1 MIMKKILMFMAIMIA
16 VVSLSSCG
24 SLENNEDCLYSYKS
38 STKNK
43 PYNYKSSS
51 NLESLLGRTNKIIEP
66 LNIYNKAKKQLDDY
80 YEAKKQLDDYCK
92 AKKQLDG
99 YYKAKKQLDDYN
111 IINKFNIATN
121 EKVIV
126 LNDSMCTISFI
137 NKRYNSNFELYSQS
151 RIEYTLVKLRKG
163 PVKGTTIY
171 SSMFLNVD
179 YESKKSI
186 QKTIDYID
194 NGISHSLQED
204 VLEDYMFKLLK
215 KTYDDNIK
223 KGMSKEDAKA
233 NCLYI
238 RAIANS
244 DTYGK
249 NIVFKN

>member
-1 MIMKKILMFMAIMIA
+1 MKKILMFMAIMIA

-24 SLENNEDCLYSYKS
+24 SLENNEDCLYSYKYLA
-38 STKNK
+38 KNK

-80 YEAKKQLDDYCK
+80 DKAKKQLDDYN
-92 AKKQLDG
+92 
-99 YYKAKKQLDDYN
+99 KAKKQLDDYN
-111 IINKFNIATN
+111 ITN

-137 NKRYNSNFELYSQS
+137 YKRYNSNFESYSQS
-151 RIEYTLVKLRKG
+151 KIEYTLVKLRKG

-233 NCLYI
+233 NCLYLM
-238 RAIANS
+238 AIANS
-244 DTYGK
+244 DTYGRD
-249 NIVFKN
+249 IVFED

>member
-1 MIMKKILMFMAIMIA
+1 MAIMIA

-24 SLENNEDCLYSYKS
+24 SLENNEDCLYSYKYLA
-38 STKNK
+38 KNK

-137 NKRYNSNFELYSQS
+137 YKRYNSNFESYSQS
-151 RIEYTLVKLRKG
+151 KIEYTLVKLRKG

>member
-1 MIMKKILMFMAIMIA
+1 MAIMIA
-16 VVSLSSCG
+16 VVSLACCG
-24 SLENNEDCLYSYKS
+24 SLENNEDCLYSYKYL
-38 STKNK
+38 TKNK
-43 PYNYKSSS
+43 SCDYKSSS

-66 LNIYNKAKKQLDDY
+66 LNIYNKAKKELYDY
-80 YEAKKQLDDYCK
+80 NK
-92 AKKQLDG
+92 AKKQLYG
-99 YYKAKKQLDDYN
+99 YNKAKKQLYGYNKAKKQLDDNN
-111 IINKFNIATN
+111 ITNKFNIATN

-137 NKRYNSNFELYSQS
+137 DERCNSNFELYSQS

>member
-1 MIMKKILMFMAIMIA
+1 MAIMIA

-92 AKKQLDG
+92 AKKKLDG

-137 NKRYNSNFELYSQS
+137 NKRYNNSNFELYSQS

-194 NGISHSLQED
+194 NGFPHNLQED

-233 NCLYI
+233 NCLYLM
-238 RAIANS
+238 AIANS
-244 DTYGK
+244 DTYGRD
-249 NIVFKN
+249 IVFED

>member
-1 MIMKKILMFMAIMIA
+1 MAIMIA

-66 LNIYNKAKKQLDDY
+66 LNIYNKAKKQLQLYDY
-80 YEAKKQLDDYCK
+80 NK
-92 AKKQLDG
+92 AKKQLYD
-99 YYKAKKQLDDYN
+99 YNKAKKQLYGYNKAKKQLYDYN
-111 IINKFNIATN
+111 ITNKFNIATN

-137 NKRYNSNFELYSQS
+137 DERYNSNFELYSQS
-151 RIEYTLVKLRKG
+151 RIEYTIVKLRKG

-233 NCLYI
+233 NCLYLM
-238 RAIANS
+238 AIANS
-244 DTYGK
+244 DTFGK
-249 NIVFKN
+249 EITL

>member
-1 MIMKKILMFMAIMIA
+1 MAIMIA

-24 SLENNEDCLYSYKS
+24 SLENNEDCLYSCKS

-80 YEAKKQLDDYCK
+80 
-92 AKKQLDG
+92 
-99 YYKAKKQLDDYN
+99 N
-111 IINKFNIATN
+111 ITNKFNFATN

-137 NKRYNSNFELYSQS
+137 DERYNSNFELYSQS

-238 RAIANS
+238 RAIVNS
-244 DTYGK
+244 DTYGRD
-249 NIVFKN
+249 IVFKD

>member
-1 MIMKKILMFMAIMIA
+1 MKKTLMFMAIMIA

-24 SLENNEDCLYSYKS
+24 SLENNEDCLYSYKYLA
-38 STKNK
+38 KNK

-66 LNIYNKAKKQLDDY
+66 LNIYNKAKKQLYDY
-80 YEAKKQLDDYCK
+80 NKAKNQLDDYN
-92 AKKQLDG
+92 
-99 YYKAKKQLDDYN
+99 KAKKQLDDYN
-111 IINKFNIATN
+111 ITN

-137 NKRYNSNFELYSQS
+137 DGRYNSNFELYSQS

-204 VLEDYMFKLLK
+204 VLDDYMFKLLK
-215 KTYDDNIK
+215 KTYNDNIK

-233 NCLYI
+233 NCLYLM
-238 RAIANS
+238 AIANS
-244 DTYGK
+244 DTYGRD
-249 NIVFKN
+249 IVFED

>member
-1 MIMKKILMFMAIMIA
+1 MAIMIA

-24 SLENNEDCLYSYKS
+24 SLENNEDCLYSYKY

-51 NLESLLGRTNKIIEP
+51 NLESLLGSTNKIIEP
-66 LNIYNKAKKQLDDY
+66 LNIYNKAKKQLYDY
-80 YEAKKQLDDYCK
+80 N
-92 AKKQLDG
+92 
-99 YYKAKKQLDDYN
+99 KAKKQLDDYN
-111 IINKFNIATN
+111 ITNKFNIATN

-137 NKRYNSNFELYSQS
+137 DGRYSQS

-233 NCLYI
+233 NCLYLM
-238 RAIANS
+238 AIANS

>member
-1 MIMKKILMFMAIMIA
+1 MKKNLMFMAIMIA

-99 YYKAKKQLDDYN
+99 YYKAKKQLDGYN

-137 NKRYNSNFELYSQS
+137 NKRYNSQS

-204 VLEDYMFKLLK
+204 ALEDYMFKLLK

>member
-1 MIMKKILMFMAIMIA
+1 MQKILMLMAIMIA

-24 SLENNEDCLYSYKS
+24 SLENNEDCLYSCKS

-99 YYKAKKQLDDYN
+99 YCKAKKQLDDYN
-111 IINKFNIATN
+111 ITNKFNFATN

-137 NKRYNSNFELYSQS
+137 DERYNSNFELYSQS

-171 SSMFLNVD
+171 SSIFLPVNC
-179 YESKKSI
+179 ESKKSI

-204 VLEDYMFKLLK
+204 VLEGYMFKLLK

>member
-1 MIMKKILMFMAIMIA
+1 MKKILMLMAIMIA

-66 LNIYNKAKKQLDDY
+66 LNIYNKAKKQLYDY
-80 YEAKKQLDDYCK
+80 NK
-92 AKKQLDG
+92 AKKQLYG
-99 YYKAKKQLDDYN
+99 YNKAKKQLDDYN
-111 IINKFNIATN
+111 ITN

-137 NKRYNSNFELYSQS
+137 DERCNSNFELYSQS

-233 NCLYI
+233 NCLYLM
-238 RAIANS
+238 AIANS
-244 DTYGK
+244 DTYGRD
-249 NIVFKN
+249 IVFED

>member
-1 MIMKKILMFMAIMIA
+1 MAIMIA

-66 LNIYNKAKKQLDDY
+66 LNIYNKAKKQLQLYDY
-80 YEAKKQLDDYCK
+80 NK
-92 AKKQLDG
+92 AKKQL
-99 YYKAKKQLDDYN
+99 YDYN
-111 IINKFNIATN
+111 ITNKFNIATN

-137 NKRYNSNFELYSQS
+137 DGRYNSNFELYSQS

-238 RAIANS
+238 RAMANS
-244 DTYGK
+244 DTYGRD
-249 NIVFKN
+249 IVFKD

>member
-1 MIMKKILMFMAIMIA
+1 MKKILMLMAIMIA

-66 LNIYNKAKKQLDDY
+66 LNIYNKAKKQLY
-80 YEAKKQLDDYCK
+80 
-92 AKKQLDG
+92 
-99 YYKAKKQLDDYN
+99 DYN
-111 IINKFNIATN
+111 ITN

-137 NKRYNSNFELYSQS
+137 DERYNSNFELYSQS
-151 RIEYTLVKLRKG
+151 RIEYTIVKLRKG

-233 NCLYI
+233 NCLYLM
-238 RAIANS
+238 AIANS
-244 DTYGK
+244 DTYGRD
-249 NIVFKN
+249 IVFED

>member
-1 MIMKKILMFMAIMIA
+1 MAIMIA
-16 VVSLSSCG
+16 VVALSSCG

-51 NLESLLGRTNKIIEP
+51 NLESLLGSTNKIIEP

-137 NKRYNSNFELYSQS
+137 NKRYNSQS

-204 VLEDYMFKLLK
+204 ALEDYMFKLLK

>member
-1 MIMKKILMFMAIMIA
+1 MIA

-24 SLENNEDCLYSYKS
+24 SLENNEDCLYSYKYL
-38 STKNK
+38 TKNK
-43 PYNYKSSS
+43 SCDCKSSS
-51 NLESLLGRTNKIIEP
+51 NLESLLGRNNKIIEP
-66 LNIYNKAKKQLDDY
+66 LNIYNKAKKQLY
-80 YEAKKQLDDYCK
+80 GYNK
-92 AKKQLDG
+92 AKKQLYD
-99 YYKAKKQLDDYN
+99 YNKAKKQLYDYN
-111 IINKFNIATN
+111 ITN

-137 NKRYNSNFELYSQS
+137 NERYNSNFELYSQS

-233 NCLYI
+233 NCLYLM
-238 RAIANS
+238 AIANS
-244 DTYGK
+244 DTYGRD
-249 NIVFKN
+249 IVFED

>member
-1 MIMKKILMFMAIMIA
+1 MAIMIA
-16 VVSLSSCG
+16 VVSLSSCN
-24 SLENNEDCLYSYKS
+24 SLEDMNGYDDMYSCKS

-66 LNIYNKAKKQLDDY
+66 LNIYNKAKKQLYDY
-80 YEAKKQLDDYCK
+80 NK
-92 AKKQLDG
+92 AKKQLYG
-99 YYKAKKQLDDYN
+99 YNKAKKQLYDYN
-111 IINKFNIATN
+111 ITNKFNIATN

-137 NKRYNSNFELYSQS
+137 DERYNSNFELYSQS

-163 PVKGTTIY
+163 LVKGTTIY

-233 NCLYI
+233 NCLYLM
-238 RAIANS
+238 AIANS
-244 DTYGK
+244 DTYGRD
-249 NIVFKN
+249 IVFED

>member
-1 MIMKKILMFMAIMIA
+1 MAIMIA
-16 VVSLSSCG
+16 VVSLFSCG

-43 PYNYKSSS
+43 PCDYKSSS

-171 SSMFLNVD
+171 SSMFLPMNC
-179 YESKKSI
+179 ESINSI
-186 QKTIDYID
+186 QKTIGYID
-194 NGISHSLQED
+194 NGFPHNLQED